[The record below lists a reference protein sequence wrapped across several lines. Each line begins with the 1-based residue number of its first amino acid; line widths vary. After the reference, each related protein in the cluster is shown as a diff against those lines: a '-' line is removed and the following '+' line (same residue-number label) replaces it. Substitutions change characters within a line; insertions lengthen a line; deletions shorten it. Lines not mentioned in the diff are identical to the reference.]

1 MCFSKGLGPSS
12 TLSSPFALSSNCSI
26 LSYVG
31 APVGSILVGAHAFIK
46 KARHFRK
53 LFGGGARQTGF
64 ISACAAYSLTH
75 HLPLLPSVHA
85 LARQLA
91 DGLQGAGCVIMAPV
105 DTCMVFYDPSPLGV
119 EYAEVAERAA
129 ALERPLRVSG
139 SRLVV
144 RSNISPSKVAVL
156 CF

>member
-1 MCFSKGLGPSS
+1 
-12 TLSSPFALSSNCSI
+12 
-26 LSYVG
+26 
-31 APVGSILVGAHAFIK
+31 
-46 KARHFRK
+46 
-53 LFGGGARQTGF
+53 
-64 ISACAAYSLTH
+64 
-75 HLPLLPSVHA
+75 
-85 LARQLA
+85 
-91 DGLQGAGCVIMAPV
+91 MAPV